1 MPDTVPASVLMKK
14 AGPGTESG
22 VTDVRGYMKRNGT
35 EAGETM

>member
-22 VTDVRGYMKRNGT
+22 VTDVRGYMKKKRH
-35 EAGETM
+35 